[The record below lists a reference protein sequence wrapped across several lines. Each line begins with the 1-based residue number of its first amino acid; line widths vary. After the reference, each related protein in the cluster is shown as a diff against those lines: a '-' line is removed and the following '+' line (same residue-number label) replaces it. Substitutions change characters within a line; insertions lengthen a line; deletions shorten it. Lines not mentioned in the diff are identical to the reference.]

1 MHDSKDT
8 PSLGAAP
15 RHLRKRILHAEI
27 PDTLL
32 VPGANPVPLVEAQKR
47 GAARQD
53 RTLSAR
59 VQAYGRK
66 RAVALI
72 AVIIV
77 SISIP
82 ALVLALILAG

>member
-1 MHDSKDT
+1 MHESKDT
-8 PSLGAAP
+8 PPLVAAP

-27 PDTLL
+27 PDNLL
-32 VPGANPVPLVEAQKR
+32 VPGAEPLPLEEIQKR
-47 GAARQD
+47 RAKRQAGSY
-53 RTLSAR
+53 SAR

-66 RAVALI
+66 RTVALI